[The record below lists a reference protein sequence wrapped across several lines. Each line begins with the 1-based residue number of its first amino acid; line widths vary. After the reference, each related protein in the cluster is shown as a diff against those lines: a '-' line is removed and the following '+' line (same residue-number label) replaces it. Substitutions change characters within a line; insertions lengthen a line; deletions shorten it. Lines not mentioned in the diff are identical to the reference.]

1 MRGGQAKNQQ
11 ETKKRNNEIINNLKQ
26 TLGKPTI
33 VEAQRTLKIL
43 EKLIE
48 RIAIVM
54 HLDSEFVMKFNEI
67 NNPQKF
73 KLNRT
78 LVQELSPQIQETLIN
93 QAKMESEYRTFAQ
106 LEQQIKD
113 GEVVE
118 EEKQKEYE
126 RVKKDMAYTFKS
138 LIRGLE
144 RHPADIEIIKSL
156 KVNSTPNAETMN
168 IH

>member
-1 MRGGQAKNQQ
+1 
-11 ETKKRNNEIINNLKQ
+11 
-26 TLGKPTI
+26 
-33 VEAQRTLKIL
+33 
-43 EKLIE
+43 
-48 RIAIVM
+48 M
-54 HLDSEFVMKFNEI
+54 HLDSEFVIKFNEI

-78 LVQELSPQIQETLIN
+78 IVQELSQEIQDALVN
-93 QAKMESEYRTFAQ
+93 QARMEGEYRTFAQ

-144 RHPADIEIIKSL
+144 RHPQDIEIIKSL
-156 KVNSTPNAETMN
+156 KVNSTPNAETIN